1 MRMEFVHTGLAVSSE
16 ENADRFYR
24 DVLGL
29 AKSEP
34 KTVDKKTMQA
44 SFGIDH
50 ELSVIHYRGE
60 TVDYEIFVCP
70 GYKAP
75 NGQIAHS
82 SLKVTDL
89 ADIVHK
95 CRDADMNVIEVPKG
109 SVVLTFVSD
118 YDGNLFEL
126 KQ

>member
-1 MRMEFVHTGLAVSSE
+1 MEFAHTGLAVSSE
-16 ENADRFYR
+16 ERADHFYT

-29 AKSEP
+29 EKSEP
-34 KTVDKKTMQA
+34 KTVDNKTMQA
-44 SFGIDH
+44 IFGIDH

-75 NGQIAHS
+75 DKQIAHS
-82 SLKVTDL
+82 SLKVTDV

-95 CRDADMNVIEVPKG
+95 CRDASMNVIEVPKG
-109 SVVLTFVSD
+109 SVVLTFIFD

-126 KQ
+126 KQQV